1 MPGISSFF
9 FFYRGVVACIVAFVF
24 KCIFLKCRTKQMS
37 FSLSIDRFSAEK
49 VGGILIVSY
58 GAGHAGY

>member
-9 FFYRGVVACIVAFVF
+9 PPYCRVVTCIVAFVF
-24 KCIFLKCRTKQMS
+24 KCIFLQCRTKQRS

-58 GAGHAGY
+58 GARHAGY